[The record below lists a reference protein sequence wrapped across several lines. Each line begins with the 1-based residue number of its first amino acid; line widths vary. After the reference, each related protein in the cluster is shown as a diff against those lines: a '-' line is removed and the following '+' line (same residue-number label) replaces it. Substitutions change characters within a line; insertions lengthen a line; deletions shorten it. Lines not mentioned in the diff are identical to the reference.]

1 MNTRTNCQRRG
12 SAARVFSWV
21 MAVVLVFSLV
31 AVPASADPDTY
42 SAELLFSA
50 EGVDI
55 SGKIAL
61 DTTQILL
68 GAVASMASQG
78 VTMMDAAAY
87 LSPQAIAVESA
98 MIGGAY
104 GFDLPSISENLAHSI
119 FAPDSGSS
127 YALDQETYDQVI
139 AALDEAFDFVSSAPS
154 ADAHAMDTSAL
165 DQAAAVL
172 AEVFAEPAAQLAAML
187 VMESSNVTEIVNGT
201 AIDATQM
208 RITADGE
215 ALMGAAELF
224 VATIQESP
232 EAQSALA
239 VILDAMGT
247 AGVDLGASGTE
258 IVQMIVQQGDQ
269 LLEELRSSVQESGF
283 SSSVLVSLSN
293 ATQNPVKLA
302 MELQA
307 DGSVLSFN
315 ILIGEAFDFFRAE
328 MQEDGQPGPAF
339 QFEMGQS
346 AETVMSFKF
355 SIWNGTVED
364 ASVALDLDATN
375 QTFQLSLVSNDTTST
390 ISGYFT
396 MSEGLF
402 SLTVDKMDGQ
412 EFGGTITLNLRS
424 DDSIALPA
432 FSEITAMSEE
442 EFTALVQQVSGTI
455 QMLSQMFA

>member
-1 MNTRTNCQRRG
+1 
-12 SAARVFSWV
+12 
-21 MAVVLVFSLV
+21 
-31 AVPASADPDTY
+31 
-42 SAELLFSA
+42 
-50 EGVDI
+50 
-55 SGKIAL
+55 
-61 DTTQILL
+61 
-68 GAVASMASQG
+68 
-78 VTMMDAAAY
+78 
-87 LSPQAIAVESA
+87 
-98 MIGGAY
+98 
-104 GFDLPSISENLAHSI
+104 
-119 FAPDSGSS
+119 
-127 YALDQETYDQVI
+127 
-139 AALDEAFDFVSSAPS
+139 
-154 ADAHAMDTSAL
+154 
-165 DQAAAVL
+165 
-172 AEVFAEPAAQLAAML
+172 
-187 VMESSNVTEIVNGT
+187 
-201 AIDATQM
+201 
-208 RITADGE
+208 
-215 ALMGAAELF
+215 
-224 VATIQESP
+224 
-232 EAQSALA
+232 
-239 VILDAMGT
+239 
-247 AGVDLGASGTE
+247 
-258 IVQMIVQQGDQ
+258 
-269 LLEELRSSVQESGF
+269 
-283 SSSVLVSLSN
+283 
-293 ATQNPVKLA
+293 

-307 DGSVLSFN
+307 EGSVLSFN

-364 ASVALDLDATN
+364 ASMALDLDATN